1 MTKEFAENVTFEK
14 VPVSCHWYAEENP
27 QGVIDNIQDFVRGAG
42 LS

>member
-27 QGVIDNIQDFVRGAG
+27 QGVIDKIQEFVKEAK